1 MDKLTTK
8 DKRQKTHDGKARHVV
23 IDARIRRSS
32 TGRYIDRLLEHLQD
46 VDNDTSYTVLMQP
59 DDPWQPKNSNFTVV
73 PCKYAQFSF
82 NPVDQ
87 FGFARQLYKLKA
99 DVVHFPMNQQP
110 LLYFKPVITTTMD
123 FTMLRYTRAGKT
135 PVPIF
140 WLKMAGYR
148 FLFRSS
154 NKKSKAI
161 ITITDYVKNELEQT
175 YGFTKGKITTTLCA
189 SEPPIK
195 DAAVQPK
202 GVVKNDKYLFAVGSG
217 FPHKNLQ
224 NLVLAHKILLAKYP
238 DLKLFMAGKKEYYYN
253 QLDTYIEQNT
263 NTTMV
268 RTLGFVTDSELKW
281 LYEHTSVYV
290 FPSFSEGFGL
300 PALEAMVH
308 GVPVASSNATCLPEV
323 CGDAANYFD
332 PSSPADIA
340 RAIEEILSSQKL
352 RQDLIKKGHEQ
363 VKKFSWQRMAAQTL
377 QVYDSVVDSL

>member
-1 MDKLTTK
+1 MPSK
-8 DKRQKTHDGKARHVV
+8 HIV

-32 TGRYIDRLLEHLQD
+32 TGRYVDRLLEHLQD
-46 VDNDTSYTVLMQP
+46 VDKDTRYTVLLQP
-59 DDPWQPKNSNFTVV
+59 SDPWQPKAGNFTVV
-73 PCKYAQFSF
+73 PCQYSQFSF
-82 NPVDQ
+82 SPLEQ

-99 DVVHFPMNQQP
+99 DIVHFPMNQQP
-110 LLYFKPVITTTMD
+110 LLYFKPVVTTTMD
-123 FTMLRYTRAGKT
+123 FTMLRFTRAGKT

-148 FLFRSS
+148 LLFRRSI
-154 NKKSKAI
+154 KKSKAI

-189 SEPPIK
+189 SEPPLK
-195 DAAVQPK
+195 NAAVQPV
-202 GVVKNDKYLFAVGSG
+202 GVVKSDKYLFAVGSA

-224 NLVLAHKILLAKYP
+224 NLVLAHKILLAKHP
-238 DLKLFMAGKKEYYYN
+238 DLKLFMAGKKEYYYD

-263 NTTMV
+263 NTAMTK
-268 RTLGFVTDSELKW
+268 TLGFVTDAELKW

-332 PSSPADIA
+332 PQYPADMA

-352 RQDLIKKGHEQ
+352 RKDLIKKGHEQ
-363 VKKFSWQRMAAQTL
+363 VKKFSWHRMAQQTL
-377 QVYDSVVDSL
+377 EVYKNTLDAK